1 MALAVLGKRSMSKL
15 ELIDTVLLES
25 VNGAGAWDVVDGA
38 ASMIPGNHDW
48 KEQSCAARG
57 SWVGT
62 AYGLSTGLVGAAALK
77 KLGPFGQWAVGA
89 ASAIGGTKMYASYVN
104 HCEAQKSGAKK

>member
-1 MALAVLGKRSMSKL
+1 MSKL

-25 VNGAGAWDVVDGA
+25 VYGAKGVWDAVDSI
-38 ASMIPGNHDW
+38 ASAIPGNHDW

-62 AYGLSTGLVGAAALK
+62 TYGITTGLAGAVALK
-77 KLGPFGQWAVGA
+77 KLGPFGQWAVGTG
-89 ASAIGGTKMYASYVN
+89 SAIAGTKIYSSYVN